1 MPVTAKLSRRFYDAI
16 GDDVANDLV
25 TWFNEVDAT
34 YRADLK
40 ELNEANFIR
49 SDSRLEQRFAEFE
62 LRIDRRFAGF
72 EDAAN
77 LRFSEFEARIDQRF
91 AASEAKVDQRFAALE
106 ARITDLDIR
115 TTRRFAELELRME
128 TGFERLRGE
137 MIGFKADLIKWM
149 FLFWL
154 GTVATTLAIIQ
165 AVR

>member
-16 GDDVANDLV
+16 GADVANDLV

-72 EDAAN
+72 EAAAN
-77 LRFSEFEARIDQRF
+77 LRFSELEARI
-91 AASEAKVDQRFAALE
+91 EQRFAALE
-106 ARITDLDIR
+106 ARITDLDFR

>member
-16 GDDVANDLV
+16 GADVANDLV

-77 LRFSEFEARIDQRF
+77 LRFSEFEARI
-91 AASEAKVDQRFAALE
+91 EQRFAALE
-106 ARITDLDIR
+106 ARITDLDFR